1 MKKHI
6 IVIGG
11 GMAGT
16 SAAYHLKKKGHTVTI
31 LEKNDRLGGR
41 ISSIRTTDAIFEVG
55 AGFISDFYTNV
66 LTFLNETDLSRYLQ
80 TRKSKSAIVKKG
92 RLHTI
97 LSPATL

>member
-16 SAAYHLKKKGHTVTI
+16 SSAYHLKKKGYDVTI

-41 ISSIRTTDAIFEVG
+41 IHSITTKDAIFEVG
-55 AGFISDFYTNV
+55 AGFITDIYTNV
-66 LTFLNETDLSRYLQ
+66 FAFLQANGLSSYLQ
-80 TRKSKSAIVKKG
+80 KRKSRAA
-92 RLHTI
+92 L
-97 LSPATL
+97 